1 MKIYT
6 KDMIKE
12 KIEKKKRRK
21 AIINFLL
28 TPIIVILLVICIFA
42 VYQKIVLKKQNIE
55 ILGFKGYIVMT
66 GSMEPSINAGDVIIG
81 KKANENNI
89 KIGDVIT
96 FSSINSG
103 ATITHRIVDIT
114 NKDGKRYYQT
124 KGDNNNSEDVDL
136 VEYKDI
142 QGIVLFKIG
151 KIGKILLQLLTGT
164 GVAFVF
170 FILAIFYH
178 FASQREDRMLAR
190 EEARRRYN
198 ICRYKK
204 EEQV

>member
-6 KDMIKE
+6 KDIIKE